1 LKTVSWLAI
10 FFFLATGVGAQA
22 NTDPAD
28 LLKAGRA
35 DQALHALNLTIAN
48 NPNDAKAY
56 HLLSRVY
63 FQLELWDNAVRM
75 AEKAIA
81 LAPENSAYHL
91 WLGRAMGRKAE
102 DSNPFTAFGLA
113 RKVKT
118 EFERAVAL
126 DADNLPARN
135 DLSEFYLE
143 APSMLGGDKV
153 KAKQQADYVAKR
165 DPALASYMY
174 ARVAEKRGD
183 TGAEAEYKKAV
194 AASSAPGHYWIE
206 LAHFYRRAGRL
217 GDMETALNQ
226 AVASAKAGDFTEYD
240 AAALLLHTGR
250 NYAGAAQMLRHY
262 VAQEDPAEDGPAF
275 RAHYLLGI
283 VLEKQGKKSEAS
295 FEFQAALKM
304 ASQYRP
310 AQDALARVSR

>member
-1 LKTVSWLAI
+1 MRTLRWLAAL
-10 FFFLATGVGAQA
+10 FFFVASVGAWA
-22 NTDPAD
+22 DADPVA
-28 LLKAGRA
+28 LLKQGRA
-35 DQALHALNLTIAN
+35 DQALHALNLTIAH

-63 FQLELWDNAVRM
+63 FQLELWDNSVRM

-81 LAPENSAYHL
+81 LDPQNSAYHL

-102 DSNPFTAFGLA
+102 DSNPFAAFSLA
-113 RKVKT
+113 RKVKA

-143 APSMLGGDKV
+143 APGVLGGDKN

-165 DPALASYMY
+165 DPALGSYMY

-183 TGAEAEYKKAV
+183 TGAETEFKKAI
-194 AASSAPGHYWIE
+194 AASSAPGHYWVE

-217 GDMETALNQ
+217 GDMESALNQ
-226 AVASAKAGDFTEYD
+226 AVAAAQAGDFTEYD

-262 VAQEDPAEDGPAF
+262 VSQEDPAEEGPAF

-295 FEFQAALKM
+295 LEFQTALKM
-304 ASQYRP
+304 ASQFRP

>member
-1 LKTVSWLAI
+1 LKTVSWLAV

-35 DQALHALNLTIAN
+35 DQALHALNLTVAQ
-48 NPNDAKAY
+48 NPNDARAY

-81 LAPENSAYHL
+81 LQPQNSDYHL

-113 RKVKT
+113 RKVKI

-153 KAKQQADYVAKR
+153 KAKQLADYVAKR
-165 DPALASYMY
+165 DPAMGSYMY

-226 AVASAKAGDFTEYD
+226 AVAAAKAGDFTEYD

-283 VLEKQGKKSEAS
+283 VLEKQGKKNEAS
-295 FEFQAALKM
+295 VEFQAALKM

>member
-1 LKTVSWLAI
+1 LRTVSWLAALLL
-10 FFFLATGVGAQA
+10 LATGVGAQA
-22 NTDPAD
+22 NTDPAE

-35 DQALHALNLTIAN
+35 DQALHLLNLAVAH
-48 NPNDAKAY
+48 NPNDARAY
-56 HLLSRVY
+56 NLLSRVY

-75 AEKAIA
+75 GEKAIA
-81 LAPENSAYHL
+81 LDPQNSSYHL

-143 APSMLGGDKV
+143 APSVLGGDKT
-153 KAKQQADYVAKR
+153 KAKQQADYVVKHDA
-165 DPALASYMY
+165 ALGNYMY

-183 TGAEAEYKKAV
+183 AGAEADFKKAI
-194 AASSAPGHYWIE
+194 AASNAPGHYWIE
-206 LAHFYRRAGRL
+206 LAHFYRRAGRP
-217 GDMETALNQ
+217 GDMETALTQ
-226 AVASAKAGDFTEYD
+226 AVASAKPGDFTEYD

-262 VAQEDPAEDGPAF
+262 VSQEDPAEDGPAF

-283 VLEKQGKKSEAS
+283 VLEKQGRKSEAS
-295 FEFQAALKM
+295 LEFQTALKM
-304 ASQYRP
+304 ASQYHP

>member
-1 LKTVSWLAI
+1 MKTVSWLAA

-28 LLKAGRA
+28 LLKSGRA
-35 DQALHALNLTIAN
+35 DQALHALNLTVAQ
-48 NPNDAKAY
+48 NPNDARAY

-75 AEKAIA
+75 AEKATA
-81 LAPENSAYHL
+81 LDPQNSAYHL

-113 RKVKT
+113 RKVKA

-143 APSMLGGDKV
+143 APSMLGGDKT

-165 DPALASYMY
+165 DPAMGSYMY

-194 AASSAPGHYWIE
+194 AASNAPGHYWIE

-226 AVASAKAGDFTEYD
+226 AVAAAKAGDFTEYD

-250 NYAGAAQMLRHY
+250 NYAGAAQMLRRY

-295 FEFQAALKM
+295 TEFQAALKM

>member
-1 LKTVSWLAI
+1 LRTISWLAV

-28 LLKAGRA
+28 LLKTGRA
-35 DQALHALNLTIAN
+35 DQALHALNLTVAQ

-56 HLLSRVY
+56 NLLSRVY

-75 AEKAIA
+75 AEKALA
-81 LAPENSAYHL
+81 LDPQNSAYHL

-113 RKVKT
+113 RKVKA

-126 DADNLPARN
+126 DADNLPARS
-135 DLSEFYLE
+135 DLCEFYLE

-153 KAKQQADYVAKR
+153 KAKQLADYVAKR
-165 DPALASYMY
+165 DPAMGSYMY

-183 TGAEAEYKKAV
+183 TGAETEYKKAV

-226 AVASAKAGDFTEYD
+226 AVAAAKAGDFTEYD

-295 FEFQAALKM
+295 AEFQTSLKM

>member
-1 LKTVSWLAI
+1 MRTVSWLGALSL
-10 FFFLATGVGAQA
+10 LAASVGARA
-22 NTDPAD
+22 DTDPLA

-35 DQALHALNLTIAN
+35 DQALHTLNVTIAS
-48 NPNDAKAY
+48 NPNDGKAY

-63 FQLELWDNAVRM
+63 FQLELWDSAVRM

-81 LAPENSAYHL
+81 LDPQNSTYHL

-113 RKVKT
+113 RKVKS

-126 DADNLPARN
+126 DADNLPARA
-135 DLSEFYLE
+135 DLCEFYLE
-143 APSMLGGDKV
+143 APGFLGGDKN
-153 KAKQQADYVAKR
+153 KAKQQAEYVAKH
-165 DPALASYMY
+165 DAALSSYMF
-174 ARVAEKRGD
+174 ARVAEKQGD
-183 TGAEAEYKKAV
+183 SGAETQYKKAI
-194 AASSAPGHYWIE
+194 AASSAPAHYWVE

-217 GDMETALNQ
+217 GDMETALIQ
-226 AVASAKAGDFTEYD
+226 SVAAEQAGDFTEYD
-240 AAALLLHTGR
+240 AAALLLHAGR
-250 NYAGAAQMLRHY
+250 NYAGAAQWLRHY
-262 VAQEDPAEDGPAF
+262 ASREDTAEEGPAF

-283 VLEKQGKKSEAS
+283 VLEKQGKKNEAS
-295 FEFQAALKM
+295 VEFQTALKL